1 MERPLKQ
8 RLIGAAVLVAVV
20 VLVLPELLSG
30 RREVV
35 TLEPTR
41 DDSGVPLRAHEFAL
55 GDTPTAEEQAGAADE
70 LQPDPETVPPEA
82 ELQAGPDPQAPAQ
95 PPAQPQ
101 TPPSG
106 IPAVPAQTPVAVAAA
121 APAATPPAAA
131 AAVSPPAKTPATVP
145 AAAPTKAAA
154 APPPADKPA
163 PKAAPKPAAAANAAP
178 AAKAP
183 VTLSSW
189 VVQIGSFGT
198 RQKAEELV
206 AKLQRKGFRAF
217 TLPYT
222 SGGRTLHRVRVG
234 PEQSRKTADEIAKR
248 LEADGYQPHVTPQE

>member
-55 GDTPTAEEQAGAADE
+55 GDTPTAEEQAVAADE
-70 LQPDPETVPPEA
+70 LQPDPETVPPDA

-121 APAATPPAAA
+121 APAGNCPLPPR
-131 AAVSPPAKTPATVP
+131 
-145 AAAPTKAAA
+145 
-154 APPPADKPA
+154 
-163 PKAAPKPAAAANAAP
+163 N
-178 AAKAP
+178 
-183 VTLSSW
+183 
-189 VVQIGSFGT
+189 GRF
-198 RQKAEELV
+198 RQWAERRRRR
-206 AKLQRKGFRAF
+206 QREK
-217 TLPYT
+217 
-222 SGGRTLHRVRVG
+222 
-234 PEQSRKTADEIAKR
+234 
-248 LEADGYQPHVTPQE
+248 